1 MRKILTTKIHAFL
14 TRFHLL
20 DWLVTGLIVLSL
32 IPIWSF
38 QYLPTQDGPSHL
50 NNALI
55 LSQYTNP
62 AYNFQK
68 IYDLRLEPFPN
79 WLSHA
84 GLAVLM
90 WVFPPLVAEKI
101 LLSLYVI
108 GFPLAIIYFLGAVAP
123 AKKPLGLF
131 SFAFIYNY
139 LFMMGFY
146 NFVFSIPL
154 AFWTLGYF
162 WKHRFRLRFGQ
173 AVVLNLLLLTV
184 YFGHMIT
191 YLVALGSI
199 AFIAVIHFI
208 GQWIYL
214 HGSSFRR
221 YMASLGISLIS
232 LVPTLPLLVNYYL
245 GSSFIGKVPLIDTG
259 RLPDLLNDFISMRI
273 LVSYESYGQSAVS
286 LVVAVLLSLIFI
298 ITLIK
303 RISRISFSRRQFF
316 RFEDCILCLFIILFA
331 LYLLMPWDFGSGGW
345 LNDRLALLASLFLLA
360 WCDIS
365 LPIIQRATKANAI
378 AEGLTGH
385 ATPVQIPVDPSRSTA
400 FLHETNAVIHRN
412 WFNLAYPP
420 FLAVLCCMASLSI
433 ISGVFYS
440 FTRLEPVL
448 QEYTAGKE
456 LIKPNTVL
464 LPLNFPTDDNDFTR
478 TDPLLH
484 ANHYDTL
491 TNGAINLGNY
501 EPFVD
506 YFPLKFKPNLN
517 LPIYLPYDTN
527 WNDALE
533 LHQHILD
540 LCSYTSMVDYLLV
553 WGTPDYFFG
562 SDIDR
567 CYDLIYAKG
576 RQKIYVPKR

>member
-1 MRKILTTKIHAFL
+1 MRKIFNMKFPDFL
-14 TRFHLL
+14 ARFHLL
-20 DWLVTGLIVLSL
+20 DWLVTGLILLYL
-32 IPIWSF
+32 IPIWAF
-38 QYLPTQDGPSHL
+38 QYIPTQDGPSHL
-50 NNALI
+50 NNAQI

-68 IYDLRLEPFPN
+68 IYDLRLDPFPN

-84 GLAVLM
+84 GLAALM

-108 GFPLAIIYFLGAVAP
+108 GFPLAFIYFLGAVDP
-123 AKKPLGLF
+123 TKKPLGLF

-154 AFWTLGYF
+154 TFWTLGYF
-162 WKHRFRLRFGQ
+162 WKHRFRLRFSQ
-173 AVVLNLLLLTV
+173 AVLLNLLLLMV

-208 GQWIYL
+208 GQWISL
-214 HGSSFRR
+214 HGSPLRR
-221 YMASLGISLIS
+221 HIASLGISLIS
-232 LVPTLPLLVNYYL
+232 LAPTLPLLVNYYL
-245 GSSFIGKVPLIDTG
+245 GSSFVGTVPLIYTG
-259 RLPDLLNDFISMRI
+259 RILDLLNDFISMRI
-273 LVSYESYGQSAVS
+273 LVSYESYGQSALS
-286 LVVAVLLSLIFI
+286 LVVAVLLGLIFI
-298 ITLIK
+298 ITLIR
-303 RISRISFSRRQFF
+303 RISCISFSQRRFF
-316 RFEDCILCLFIILFA
+316 RFDDCILCLFIILFA
-331 LYLLMPWDFGSGGW
+331 LYLLMPSDFGSGGW
-345 LNDRLALLASLFLLA
+345 LNDRLALLGSLFLLA

-365 LPIIQRATKANAI
+365 LPIFRRAPEAIAI
-378 AEGLTGH
+378 AEGLTDS
-385 ATPVQIPVDPSRSTA
+385 ATPMQIPAEPSRSSV
-400 FLHETNAVIHRN
+400 FFHETSAVIRRT

-420 FLAVLCCMASLSI
+420 FLAVLCCLVSLAI
-433 ISGVFYS
+433 LSGMFYS
-440 FTRLEPVL
+440 FRHLEPVL
-448 QEYTAGKE
+448 QQYTAGKE

-464 LPLNFPTDDNDFTR
+464 LPLNFSTDEHFTR

-484 ANHYDTL
+484 ANHYYTL

-506 YFPLKFKPNLN
+506 YFPLKFKPDLN

-533 LHQHILD
+533 NHQHILD

-567 CYDLIYAKG
+567 CYNLIYAKG

>member
-1 MRKILTTKIHAFL
+1 MKIRAFFVH
-14 TRFHLL
+14 FHLL
-20 DWLVTGLIVLSL
+20 DWLVASLILLYL
-32 IPIWSF
+32 IPIWAF

-50 NNALI
+50 NNAQI

-84 GLAVLM
+84 GLAALM

-108 GFPLAIIYFLGAVAP
+108 GFPLAFIYFLDAVNP

-154 AFWTLGYF
+154 AFCTLGYF
-162 WKHRFRLRFGQ
+162 WKRRFRLRFSQ
-173 AVVLNLLLLTV
+173 AVVLNLLLLMV

-208 GQWIYL
+208 SQWICL
-214 HGSSFRR
+214 HGRFFRKNI
-221 YMASLGISLIS
+221 ASLGISLIS
-232 LVPTLPLLVNYYL
+232 LAPTLPLLVNYYL
-245 GSSFIGKVPLIDTG
+245 GSSFAGKVPVIDTS
-259 RLPDLLNDFISMRI
+259 RIPDLLNDFISMRI
-273 LVSYESYGQSAVS
+273 LVSYESYGQSVVS
-286 LVVAVLLSLIFI
+286 LVAAVLLGLVVI

-303 RISRISFSRRQFF
+303 RIARISFSQRRFF
-316 RFEDCILCLFIILFA
+316 KLEDCLLGLFAILFA

-345 LNDRLALLASLFLLA
+345 LNDRLALLGSLFLLA

-365 LPIIQRATKANAI
+365 LPILSRARKTTAI
-378 AEGLTGH
+378 PEGLADSSTQL
-385 ATPVQIPVDPSRSTA
+385 QIPTSPSRSNA
-400 FLHETNAVIHRN
+400 FLHETGAVLRQS

-420 FLAVLCCMASLSI
+420 ILAVLCCLASLAI
-433 ISGVFYS
+433 LSGVSYS

-464 LPLNFPTDDNDFTR
+464 LPLNFPTDDLDFSR

-506 YFPLKFKPNLN
+506 YFPLIFKPGLN

-533 LHQHILD
+533 QHQHSLD

-567 CYDLIYAKG
+567 CYSLIYTKG
-576 RQKIYVPKR
+576 RQKIYVPRR